1 MIENYLLKRPHIPS
15 SVFMATGAIVVG
27 DVEFGEDCSVWFH
40 AIVRADVNTIRI
52 GDRTN
57 IQDGAIVHVTYQ
69 KCPTVIGREVSIAH
83 GAIVHGCT
91 IQDRVLIG
99 MGAKILDRSVIG
111 RESIIAAGAVVLEG
125 YEVPERTLMAGVP
138 AKPIRK
144 ITDDEAQRIAQT
156 ARNYISYAA
165 DYRKLD
171 TLETM
176 STHEEKNLN
185 Y

>member
-1 MIENYLLKRPHIPS
+1 
-15 SVFMATGAIVVG
+15 
-27 DVEFGEDCSVWFH
+27 
-40 AIVRADVNTIRI
+40 
-52 GDRTN
+52 
-57 IQDGAIVHVTYQ
+57 
-69 KCPTVIGREVSIAH
+69 
-83 GAIVHGCT
+83 
-91 IQDRVLIG
+91 